1 MKLSFSTLGCPRWTL
16 KEIVATAKDL
26 GFGGV
31 EIRGIGDKINALEI
45 PEFSDAE
52 IEQTKEKIAQTGLVI
67 PSLTSGATLAVR
79 DRAQDSFL
87 EACGYIDLARKL
99 GVKYIR
105 VMGTGEPHITVGDFT
120 LGAGLYRQLCEY
132 GAKRG
137 VTPLIETAT
146 SRAQR
151 PCSPFSTEPE
161 ATTAACSGMSTT
173 RCASAVRARSR
184 LLRLSAPM

>member
-67 PSLTSGATLAVR
+67 DLGRNAR
-79 DRAQDSFL
+79 RARQ
-87 EACGYIDLARKL
+87 
-99 GVKYIR
+99 
-105 VMGTGEPHITVGDFT
+105 
-120 LGAGLYRQLCEY
+120 GAGLVP
-132 GAKRG
+132 RG
-137 VTPLIETAT
+137 V
-146 SRAQR
+146 
-151 PCSPFSTEPE
+151 
-161 ATTAACSGMSTT
+161 
-173 RCASAVRARSR
+173 R
-184 LLRLSAPM
+184 LH

>member
-45 PEFSDAE
+45 PEFSDVN
-52 IEQTKEKIAQTGLVI
+52 IEHTKAKIAEAGLVI

-99 GVKYIR
+99 GVK
-105 VMGTGEPHITVGDFT
+105 
-120 LGAGLYRQLCEY
+120 
-132 GAKRG
+132 
-137 VTPLIETAT
+137 
-146 SRAQR
+146 
-151 PCSPFSTEPE
+151 
-161 ATTAACSGMSTT
+161 
-173 RCASAVRARSR
+173 
-184 LLRLSAPM
+184 

>member
-16 KEIVATAKDL
+16 KEVVATAKDL

-87 EACGYIDLARKL
+87 EACGYIDLARKRASRTSPSAISRSAQ
-99 GVKYIR
+99 GS
-105 VMGTGEPHITVGDFT
+105 
-120 LGAGLYRQLCEY
+120 
-132 GAKRG
+132 
-137 VTPLIETAT
+137 TASCANT
-146 SRAQR
+146 ARR
-151 PCSPFSTEPE
+151 E
-161 ATTAACSGMSTT
+161 AS
-173 RCASAVRARSR
+173 
-184 LLRLSAPM
+184 LR

>member
-99 GVKYIR
+99 GVK
-105 VMGTGEPHITVGDFT
+105 
-120 LGAGLYRQLCEY
+120 
-132 GAKRG
+132 
-137 VTPLIETAT
+137 
-146 SRAQR
+146 
-151 PCSPFSTEPE
+151 
-161 ATTAACSGMSTT
+161 
-173 RCASAVRARSR
+173 
-184 LLRLSAPM
+184 

>member
-16 KEIVATAKDL
+16 KEVVATAKDL

-67 PSLTSGATLAVR
+67 PSLTSGAALAVR
-79 DRAQDSFL
+79 DRAQDSFF

-99 GVKYIR
+99 GVKYVR

-132 GAKRG
+132 GAKG
-137 VTPLIETAT
+137 VSLRLSRPTVT

-151 PCSPFSTEPE
+151 RCSLSSTEPE

-173 RCASAVRARSR
+173 RCASAARA
-184 LLRLSAPM
+184 L

>member
-137 VTPLIETAT
+137 VTPLIETNGDLSSSKAMLAFLD
-146 SRAQR
+146 RA
-151 PCSPFSTEPE
+151 
-161 ATTAACSGMSTT
+161 
-173 RCASAVRARSR
+173 
-184 LLRLSAPM
+184 